1 MAWLAVDK
9 DGTEL
14 VWSYRPLRNK
24 YRGRWD
30 APYNDDDY
38 IYRSIELPKGSIEKL
53 IGWTM
58 TWEYEPEKNG
68 GIEI

>member
-38 IYRSIELPKGSIEKL
+38 IYRSIELPKGTIEKL

-58 TWEYEPEKNG
+58 TWEHEPELMEG
-68 GIEI
+68 

>member
-1 MAWLAVDK
+1 MACLVVDK

-14 VWSYRPLRNK
+14 IWSYRPLRNK

-53 IGWTM
+53 IGRTM
-58 TWEYEPEKNG
+58 TWEHEPYELME
-68 GIEI
+68 E